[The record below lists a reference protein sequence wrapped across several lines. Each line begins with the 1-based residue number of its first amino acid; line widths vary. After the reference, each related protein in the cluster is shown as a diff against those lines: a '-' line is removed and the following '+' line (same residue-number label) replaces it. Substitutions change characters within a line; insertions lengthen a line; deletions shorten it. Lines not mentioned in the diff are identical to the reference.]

1 MQSERSYSNSLD
13 VCIKWKLFKLERK
26 RTTPSFSKSR
36 CMKGSLNFLL
46 NIPPKHYLI
55 IFMLALTLTTM
66 SGLSIYKSLADSS
79 ITPTILN
86 GFPAHSVSIIGKGN
100 VTVGKECIIIN
111 DSPDTLTQVYVY
123 SSTSDFVWNFS
134 AIATNGVNESTPLL
148 FAINWGK
155 EGNESIIVWGNTNWG
170 WYYTVITNSSVNN
183 IPLDARITWGS
194 KYDMYVACNQLP
206 DSVNTSIT
214 LSNSTWQRNLTIKT
228 NSSQETPNN
237 LFFLSVQAWA
247 KLDARMKVEYFQSR
261 FVSYNSERYFEQ
273 SVITTSLLYFSTCI
287 FVSLSILAFDKRYLI
302 VFHNLLQS
310 LRSTMRQR
318 KSSSYASA
326 FLATLSQNKAVAFLI
341 LVFAGLRL
349 IIAAFEYG
357 HGFDLYTFEAWSLI
371 IKERGVAAVIPL
383 SDVLPPYLGVR
394 PYYPYPPIIMYTL
407 STLSATL
414 PLESLSAMLFSFVV
428 KIPLILVDLL
438 IGLVAFV
445 VVRKTSGSKMA
456 LFALTLSLVNMLDSA
471 LWGQFDS
478 FLVLF
483 MIIAVWLISRQHT
496 ELGWVFGALA
506 LATKQTAL
514 PFLPALLVL
523 SLRNRRFR
531 STFFGLMAFSLT
543 LLLVWSPLLFNGYSL
558 DFAFQNSGLGLML
571 PGGALSMSPEIP
583 GTSIDAFNIW
593 PLITWLKHDIP
604 LRQGIAPSP
613 TTPGLDD
620 TLPNQIFGMSYYRFG
635 LILFLVFYVPIL
647 LMIWKTSDSS
657 DAMMKFGLLMLAFF
671 ILPTRIHDRYLV
683 FSIAFLPLALAASK
697 IVSVFYA
704 VLTTTFSLNLLYG
717 FSMHVNP
724 FNIPNQLEFI
734 QNSFSDDFI
743 LTIMITN
750 IVVFTLFFLYC
761 VRRSLKQLRLP
772 KKGEQLGAH

>member
-1 MQSERSYSNSLD
+1 M
-13 VCIKWKLFKLERK
+13 
-26 RTTPSFSKSR
+26 PSWSKSKR
-36 CMKGSLNFLL
+36 VKGAFSFMRDM
-46 NIPPKHYLI
+46 PPKHYLI
-55 IFMLALTLTTM
+55 IFMLTLTLATM
-66 SGLSIYKSLADSS
+66 SGLSIYKSLVGSS
-79 ITPTILN
+79 IAPTILN
-86 GFPAHSVSIIGKGN
+86 GFPAHSVSVIGKGN
-100 VTVGKECIIIN
+100 VTVSEERIIIN

-134 AIATNGVNESTPLL
+134 AIATDGVNESTPLL

-183 IPLDARITWGS
+183 IPLDAKITWGS
-194 KYDMYVACNQLP
+194 KYDVYVTCNQLP
-206 DSVNTSIT
+206 DSVHASIT
-214 LSNSTWQRNLTIKT
+214 LSNSTWQRNLTVET
-228 NSSQETPNN
+228 DSSLETPNN

-247 KLDARMKVEYFQSR
+247 KLDARMRVEYFQSR

-273 SVITTSLLYFSTCI
+273 SGITTSLLYFSTCI
-287 FVSLSILAFDKRYLI
+287 FVFLSVLAFRKRYLN
-302 VFHNLLQS
+302 VFPNLSQS
-310 LRSTMRQR
+310 LRKIMRQ
-318 KSSSYASA
+318 KKLSSFASA
-326 FLATLSQNKAVAFLI
+326 FSAILLQNKAAVFLI

-349 IIAAFEYG
+349 IIASLVYG
-357 HGFDLYTFEAWSLI
+357 HGFDLYTFEVWSLI

-407 STLSATL
+407 STLSITL

-438 IGLVAFV
+438 IGLLAFV
-445 VVRKTSGSKMA
+445 VVKKTSGGRMA
-456 LFALTLSLVNMLDSA
+456 LFVLALSLVNMLDSA

-478 FLVLF
+478 FLVLS
-483 MIIAVWLISRQHT
+483 MIIAVWLIARQRI
-496 ELGWVFGALA
+496 ELGWVSAALA

-523 SLRNRRFR
+523 SLRNRQFR
-531 STFFGLMAFSLT
+531 STVFGLMTFSLT
-543 LLLVWSPLLFNGYSL
+543 LLLVWSPLLLSGYSL
-558 DFAFQNSGLGLML
+558 DFAFQNSGLGLLL

-593 PLITWLKHDIP
+593 PLITWLKDGIP

-613 TTPGLDD
+613 TTPSLDD

-647 LMIWKTSDSS
+647 LMIWKASDSS

-671 ILPTRIHDRYLV
+671 ILPTRIHDRYLI
-683 FSIAFLPLALAASK
+683 FSISFLPLAFAASK

-717 FSMHVNP
+717 FSTHVNP
-724 FNIPNQLEFI
+724 FDIPNQLESI

-743 LTIMITN
+743 LTIIITN
-750 IVVFTLFFLYC
+750 IIVFSLFFLYC
-761 VRRSLKQLRLP
+761 VRRSLKQPRLP
-772 KKGEQLGAH
+772 KKGEQREAH